1 MAQSHLA
8 SQTARMKVEVRP
20 NMKSKPLC
28 KPDAGCSLAYVF
40 NYVFFALFNLL
51 HVQGKIGY
59 FVKWK
64 GYGQED
70 NSWVNEDDA
79 GYASIPAGRR
89 AY

>member
-1 MAQSHLA
+1 M
-8 SQTARMKVEVRP
+8 VR
-20 NMKSKPLC
+20 NMKLKLLC
-28 KPDAGCSLAYVF
+28 KPNAGCSPAYVLTTCF
-40 NYVFFALFNLL
+40 LAFFNLF

-79 GYASIPAGRR
+79 GYASTPACWR

>member
-1 MAQSHLA
+1 MAQIHPA
-8 SQTARMKVEVRP
+8 PQTARMKVEVRP
-20 NMKSKPLC
+20 NMKLKPLC
-28 KPDAGCSLAYVF
+28 KPNAGCSPAYVF
-40 NYVFFALFNLL
+40 NHAFSGLFNVL

-79 GYASIPAGRR
+79 GYVSLPAGRR